1 MGWTRWR
8 QAVITGTAFS
18 TLLGCGE
25 PGGGGTDPEPTPTPS
40 SSSSAGP
47 ASESTEDTVP
57 GEPADLSRPGA
68 WEPVPAEDDPF
79 ADERPEWV
87 QCEVGF
93 EVVTTRFE
101 IDTGLCTYAAF
112 VQPLQVAIAEGDE
125 IELLMTVEPPSM
137 PPSGYVAIA
146 FGSEIVFETD
156 LPDPSRGDVEGRWS
170 ATADVL
176 AGTPLHL
183 HLRDDGL
190 NTYRL
195 ASLTVI
201 PR

>member
-8 QAVITGTAFS
+8 QAVVTGTAFS
-18 TLLGCGE
+18 ALLGCGE
-25 PGGGGTDPEPTPTPS
+25 PDGGGTEPSPTPS
-40 SSSSAGP
+40 PGSSSSTGS
-47 ASESTEDTVP
+47 ASESTEETVP
-57 GEPADLSRPGA
+57 GEPAELSRPGA
-68 WEPVPAEDDPF
+68 WELVSAEDDPF

-93 EVVTTRFE
+93 EVVTTKFE
-101 IDTGLCTYAAF
+101 IDTRLCTYAAF
-112 VQPLQVAIAEGDE
+112 VQPLQAAIAEGDE

-137 PPSGYVAIA
+137 PASGTVAIA
-146 FGSEIVFETD
+146 FGSEVAFETD
-156 LPDPSRGDVEGRWS
+156 LPDPSRGDVEGRWI
-170 ATADVL
+170 ATADVV

-183 HLRDDGL
+183 NLRDEGL